1 MKGITYCNDLN
12 TLTQQSWLEP
22 PHYRP
27 AHQGDQFRFD
37 LLVDTFVFRG
47 PPCSTSAAAKQ
58 EAALVALKSKELAE
72 FPLTALTMYTHRKN
86 LPKPAYSLFLES
98 EGREIWKVAVGT
110 REFFGQVFQTNQR
123 LAKLEAAAIAMR
135 ELGVD
140 SFLASSNERKPSHD
154 DIKFHNN
161 DDMQKSNA
169 NDLSTASTV
178 ELSDDNREIF
188 FSLRRSLAEKTRYV
202 EELLAIIESQKFE
215 NTRLRNSLAELQA
228 NNSLAE
234 EEFRN
239 VIRERDHAWEL
250 SRIELNHKL
259 GIQQIEIDRLTRAL
273 SMSSLQQVASNDARR
288 GSVKRKF
295 TQVAEKESVS
305 SNFGFGARPNN
316 RNKI

>member
-98 EGREIWKVAVGT
+98 EGREIWK
-110 REFFGQVFQTNQR
+110 R